1 MKCAVNNKGIKKDN
15 SFEKGL
21 NSGIDTMLT
30 IFAYTLSR
38 YGYKGTKIQ
47 QMVDSVVYTADSI
60 VRGYVT
66 LKDLEDILWDEYGIE
81 MRKKKEWLQ
90 RSEKDERR
98 RIS

>member
-1 MKCAVNNKGIKKDN
+1 MKCAATNKGVKKDN

-21 NSGIDTMLT
+21 NCGVDTMLT

-38 YGYKGTKIQ
+38 YGYKGAKIQ
-47 QMVDSVVYTADSI
+47 QMVDSVVYTADSV

-66 LKDLEDILWDEYGIE
+66 LDDIEEVMWEEYQIE
-81 MRKKKEWLQ
+81 MRKRKEWLQ

>member
-1 MKCAVNNKGIKKDN
+1 MKCAATNKGVKKDN

-38 YGYKGTKIQ
+38 YGYKGAKIQ

-66 LKDLEDILWDEYGIE
+66 LQDLDDILWDEYKIE

-90 RSEKDERR
+90 RSNKK
-98 RIS
+98 

>member
-1 MKCAVNNKGIKKDN
+1 MKCSIVNKGIRKDN

-21 NSGIDTMLT
+21 NSGIDIMLT

-38 YGYKGTKIQ
+38 YGYKGVKIQ

-66 LKDLEDILWDEYGIE
+66 LQDLEDILWDEYQIE

-90 RSEKDERR
+90 RSEKNDG
-98 RIS
+98 